1 MRQWSWFWAGR
12 AQPAGLAG
20 CRLAPA
26 VAPTPDDEEA
36 LASVR
41 GHRGPAA
48 HGGRPRRRGRGSFPA
63 ADAARAAARPAHPRA
78 GARHRPHRR
87 VACVG
92 MLPLHANLGHH
103 GLLVM
108 VFCTAAGELF
118 LRAFIRRT
126 AQRLAEGSI
135 QYSNFS
141 VNGATTDLVPSGRSV
156 GAEGSSTHERLPHPE
171 SSCARSSLL

>member
-1 MRQWSWFWAGR
+1 MSWFWAGR

-26 VAPTPDDEEA
+26 VAPPRDDEEA

-41 GHRGPAA
+41 GIVACCARRASSP
-48 HGGRPRRRGRGSFPA
+48 GGSGSFPA

-92 MLPLHANLGHH
+92 MLPLHANLAIMG
-103 GLLVM
+103 
-108 VFCTAAGELF
+108 FW
-118 LRAFIRRT
+118 
-126 AQRLAEGSI
+126 
-135 QYSNFS
+135 
-141 VNGATTDLVPSGRSV
+141 
-156 GAEGSSTHERLPHPE
+156 
-171 SSCARSSLL
+171 